1 MVESRKIHEELIKD
15 REEQLDQHRMKAEE
29 WKDNIS
35 KFSFFL
41 EDSFHELYHFYNFFH
56 LLNIFKVRG

>member
-41 EDSFHELYHFYNFFH
+41 EDSFHELYLISIIFF
-56 LLNIFKVRG
+56 IY